1 MFPLRPDS
9 NDIAEWV
16 NLEVRATVEV
26 ISEAKKV
33 TISLY
38 LNSIVYAVKFQG
50 PYSNVPI
57 LSELVLPNEPDQSD
71 PPLTRPCDPGG
82 QPDLPLF
89 AILRDQPDST
99 RFLTLGAGFN
109 PIQPD

>member
-1 MFPLRPDS
+1 MLFPLRPDS

-16 NLEVRATVEV
+16 NLEVMAEAAVEV
-26 ISEAKKV
+26 ISKAKKV

-38 LNSIVYAVKFQG
+38 LIYVVYAVKVQG

-82 QPDLPLF
+82 QPTCPCLP
-89 AILRDQPDST
+89 P
-99 RFLTLGAGFN
+99 
-109 PIQPD
+109 

>member
-1 MFPLRPDS
+1 MLFPLRPDS

-16 NLEVRATVEV
+16 NLEVMAEAAVEV

-57 LSELVLPNEPDQSD
+57 LSELVMPNEPDQSD
-71 PPLTRPCDPGG
+71 PPLTCPCDPVG
-82 QPDLPLF
+82 QPTCPCLP
-89 AILRDQPDST
+89 P
-99 RFLTLGAGFN
+99 
-109 PIQPD
+109 

>member
-1 MFPLRPDS
+1 MLFPLRPDS

-38 LNSIVYAVKFQG
+38 LNSVVYAVKFQA

-57 LSELVLPNEPDQSD
+57 LTAAA
-71 PPLTRPCDPGG
+71 PP
-82 QPDLPLF
+82 
-89 AILRDQPDST
+89 
-99 RFLTLGAGFN
+99 RFTEN
-109 PIQPD
+109 